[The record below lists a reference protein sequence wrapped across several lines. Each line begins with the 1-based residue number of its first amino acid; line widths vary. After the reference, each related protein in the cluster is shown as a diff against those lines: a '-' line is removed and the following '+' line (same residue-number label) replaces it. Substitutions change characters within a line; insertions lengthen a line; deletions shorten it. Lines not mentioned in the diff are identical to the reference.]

1 MIREYGILND
11 RIEPDDAFLYGIP
24 YPGAYVSDEA
34 GRVVAKFFHDTYKK
48 RDSPENLLDAA
59 LGRLELSEDTP
70 RAAGGD
76 DEIRL
81 TAAIHGGKG
90 TIRQGVLRKLV
101 VRFELAE
108 GLHLYDEPVPEGMVP
123 TTVSVTGPPGLV
135 FEEPILPPTRSLR
148 LPNLDVEL
156 SVWSGC
162 FDIVVPFYAS
172 GELASEV
179 RPLET
184 ESATVEVSVRFQAC
198 NDRECLL
205 PRTETL
211 SLEVPLDVVD
221 VPALGIHKG
230 HGQREGN
237 YSTMPHMRRLMLR
250 SLRRSPLGVLRFVR
264 KNLRLQRDARR
275 RRRSGRAPAAP

>member
-1 MIREYGILND
+1 MIRAYGILND

-24 YPGAYVSDEA
+24 YPGVYVPDEA

-48 RDSPENLLDAA
+48 RDSPENLLEAA

-70 RAAGGD
+70 RTAGGD
-76 DEIRL
+76 EKIRI

-90 TIRQGVLRKLV
+90 TIRQGMLRKLV

-108 GLHLYDEPVPEGMVP
+108 GLHLYDEPVPAGMVA

-156 SVWSGC
+156 SVWSGN

-172 GELASEV
+172 GELASAV
-179 RPLET
+179 RPLEP
-184 ESATVEVSVRFQAC
+184 ESATGEVSVRVQAC

-237 YSTMPHMRRLMLR
+237 YSTMPHMRRLILR
-250 SLRRSPLGVLRFVR
+250 SLRRRPLGILRFVL
-264 KNLRLQRDARR
+264 KNRRLERAARR
-275 RRRSGRAPAAP
+275 RRDSRQTSAAP